1 MTLLDTEAELVA
13 AMACAQDMLFLMW
26 LESIGLKVR
35 KPMVLMV
42 DNIGAKDLANN
53 WSVEGRA

>member
-1 MTLLDTEAELVA
+1 
-13 AMACAQDMLFLMW
+13 MACAQDMLFLMW